1 MSLSPEIL
9 QERYSA
15 IELAYSER
23 RWPEVESLSQA
34 LLAELTPN
42 PADPL
47 QLRLVLLL
55 GHTRLYGLAD
65 PSGAHHYYASVL
77 EHCEEPTLRDIAQQ
91 GLEQCAQQTDPPP
104 SQAAPAP
111 TSAEPAAPWLVGD
124 EQAQPSGANPEAAE
138 ASATPSADAT
148 PWLSAQEDPVSLQP
162 QVGPHDPPPENGVN
176 PVESRAPLAPEQP
189 ADTILVAIAEPS
201 FSSPSEPAGVLVP
214 EIVDEPEQ
222 IAVAQ
227 ADPLLRQEL
236 ALEEL
241 TPPEPS
247 SASTLPDPEEL
258 SAEQLDDLARGL
270 LRIRVS

>member
-1 MSLSPEIL
+1 
-9 QERYSA
+9 
-15 IELAYSER
+15 
-23 RWPEVESLSQA
+23 
-34 LLAELTPN
+34 
-42 PADPL
+42 
-47 QLRLVLLL
+47 
-55 GHTRLYGLAD
+55 
-65 PSGAHHYYASVL
+65 
-77 EHCEEPTLRDIAQQ
+77 
-91 GLEQCAQQTDPPP
+91 
-104 SQAAPAP
+104 
-111 TSAEPAAPWLVGD
+111 
-124 EQAQPSGANPEAAE
+124 
-138 ASATPSADAT
+138 
-148 PWLSAQEDPVSLQP
+148 
-162 QVGPHDPPPENGVN
+162 VN

>member
-1 MSLSPEIL
+1 MSLPPEML
-9 QERYSA
+9 QQRYSA

-189 ADTILVAIAEPS
+189 ADTILAAIAEPS

>member
-1 MSLSPEIL
+1 MSLPPEML
-9 QERYSA
+9 QQRYSA

-162 QVGPHDPPPENGVN
+162 QVGPHDPPPETGVN